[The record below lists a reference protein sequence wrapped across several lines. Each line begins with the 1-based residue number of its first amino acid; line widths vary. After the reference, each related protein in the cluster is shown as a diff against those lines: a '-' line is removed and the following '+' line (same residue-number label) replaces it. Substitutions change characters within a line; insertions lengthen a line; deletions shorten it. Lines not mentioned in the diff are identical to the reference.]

1 MKKNTTTLNSLT
13 VNGATAMITKTPN
26 DLTANGATEMTT
38 TLNQTTA
45 NGATEMITKT
55 LNNTTPSYT
64 ATDVA
69 REGYIPYRSLEFK
82 NYIVKIYAPVD
93 IEDGMADVDFTTEKT
108 GTYDLVSNQTAGNY
122 FSAADVFSI
131 IRESADFAIKQG
143 ADKITWS
150 PSDVKRDRVYKSY
163 AKREGYT
170 VKYTENG
177 YPFIDLNTNPANG
190 ATEMTTKTPNTNPA
204 NGATE
209 MTTKTPN
216 TNPANGATEM
226 PTKTLNTTT
235 ANGATEMTNPAV
247 TPNQTNVDN
256 TNVDNANG
264 VKTMAKEILNIRTSK
279 GKKPMYLKQVSLL
292 DATTISK
299 LLTDEKAFGDYL
311 NAKGMKKP
319 QELKKTLDLVLS
331 FYVTECNQSVNVNE
345 INALDNSPQGVEYTP
360 ETPIVTESNIVETFE
375 EEVIDMVDYEYV
387 EVPMGYEDEGYTLLE
402 YQEFINTAFD
412 ADVEPEL
419 PATLEEMKGL
429 VKANFSPAQLEEQ
442 SVYSFASKVIAYA
455 RVLYQIIQS
464 AGHDEYAQGTS
475 PWSPVLYTLKTFVNN
490 DLLSKQGPNALTTKA
505 YEYMVNNNEL
515 GNPYFKALAYLTG
528 NDVSQPLNGIGYEF
542 LNRNFNHSTN
552 IFPRKPAY
560 LTNGIAISVG
570 TNSKLAT
577 QWGVKNATDINITS
591 ENFSNE
597 HLYAMTRIIF
607 IKDNQVAKYKN
618 ANATTELD
626 HVAKDMSL
634 FSVIYLIN
642 VLRID
647 MKTLLNSP
655 INTIIVEVDNKNVPK
670 ISVKPTKAIIEGGLS
685 NFFGPSNPDTIVK
698 GIMKL
703 NKSYEGFGEYFVVN
717 GQSYYRSFE
726 SVSKVV
732 ARTMKLEK
740 ESNHQ
745 MMLGRV
751 YVVTDAMGNEKAIK
765 ALSTGIVHVPTKVL
779 ETHGQVRAVSSADR
793 GGFKCTL
800 GPVALMNKHWD
811 KEGISLASFGSMK
824 AEGYGLARLLGI
836 SVDEYHNEISKYTKV
851 VKLWGKPVE
860 VVEVNNVVLDITSHY
875 TVNMFESTN
884 RNKLVM
890 SLEEANANVLKRAEE
905 RASTIK
911 EDSVF
916 VDYVLS
922 QRDTMFDGSLMNT
935 IKALLKN
942 GTIRA
947 KNKKVSVTPSEF
959 DVLAT
964 THGPQK
970 AQEWLD
976 SLLAENM
983 DDSKKRKEMFIATR
997 IASGTQHKDTKYI
1010 REVSAEWFFRELTI
1024 IMKANNISVN
1034 SKVPSFASRNFL
1046 VDVATRLFSDTNA
1059 DGSKAL
1065 WVKIVNNNGEVYLPT
1080 GDFMYGNF
1088 AENSTIYEHKVQV
1101 TGFLS
1106 GFFKVA
1112 TYMTEF
1118 VSQNSVDEL
1127 ANNYKFKNIFV
1138 RFILNVTNELQGY
1151 ALGKKVGKLKATGL
1165 SAVLSVAW
1173 WSNDIDSVVYLGKH
1187 RFNTKDKQPVL
1198 VKHPELFM
1206 ESITGVNVKGMLPKN
1221 IANGL
1226 DQDTLKVLSFAF
1238 QNTVFVSEEIAL
1250 SLQNDADGDLV
1261 RLTWHKDFTLDNF
1274 KNLVTNNTWF
1284 ANKFHVNYIAKERDF
1299 TKGCKDK
1306 IVFKTYTSVEVLEAV
1321 EKASKSKEGVA
1332 SYTSLAQR
1340 FARFADLQN
1349 VDRTSDKVRYT
1360 HLLLNTA
1367 VQIFSMNEIK
1377 QTNNNAKGQRNLMD
1391 YFLLKDFDVKERI
1404 NYAPLFFQFLEH
1416 IGCVGNAL
1424 VSTGFNSREEWLQY
1438 IESALTAMRVTFIT
1452 EKSDDAGFLVVGKD
1466 FIIAHEFARKVS
1478 ILDVL
1483 NSNTVY
1489 SRIVKAFLHDF
1500 NTCAKEGRDFF
1511 STPAKE
1517 NKAPEEISEEAVVSV
1532 DSGLVSTLD
1541 TTLES
1546 SIESSIPSEMIN
1558 DDFSVIESSI
1568 E

>member
-1 MKKNTTTLNSLT
+1 MKKNTITLNSFASLKAA
-13 VNGATAMITKTPN
+13 VE
-26 DLTANGATEMTT
+26 AN
-38 TLNQTTA
+38 
-45 NGATEMITKT
+45 KT
-55 LNNTTPSYT
+55 LNNTTPTYIVS
-64 ATDVA
+64 DVV
-69 REGYIPYRSLEFK
+69 REGYVPYRSLEFK
-82 NYIVKIYAPVD
+82 NHIVKIYAP
-93 IEDGMADVDFTTEKT
+93 IEDGMADVDFTTIDT
-108 GTYDLVSNQTAGNY
+108 DMYDLVSNQTAGNY

-131 IRESADFAIKQG
+131 IRESVAFAIKQG
-143 ADKITWS
+143 AAKITWS

-163 AKREGYT
+163 AKRLGYT
-170 VKYTENG
+170 LQYTEDG
-177 YPFIDLNTNPANG
+177 YPFIDLNTNPNQ
-190 ATEMTTKTPNTNPA
+190 
-204 NGATE
+204 
-209 MTTKTPN
+209 
-216 TNPANGATEM
+216 
-226 PTKTLNTTT
+226 TT
-235 ANGATEMTNPAV
+235 ANGATEMPSTIETPNQTNANGATEMV
-247 TPNQTNVDN
+247 TPNQTNPN
-256 TNVDNANG
+256 PANG
-264 VKTMAKEILNIRTSK
+264 AKTMAKEILNTVRTSE
-279 GKKPMYLKQVSLL
+279 GKKPMYLKQVSVL
-292 DATTISK
+292 DADTIGK
-299 LLTDEKAFGDYL
+299 LLTDDITFDAYL
-311 NAKGMKKP
+311 SAKGMKKP
-319 QELKKTLDLVLS
+319 QELKKTLALVLS
-331 FYVTECNQSVNVNE
+331 FYTNVTECNQSVNVSE
-345 INALDNSPQGVEYTP
+345 INVLDNSTQGVEYTP
-360 ETPIVTESNIVETFE
+360 ETTNVTESNIVETFE
-375 EEVIDMVDYEYV
+375 EVINMVDYEEEVVPMGYEYV
-387 EVPMGYEDEGYTLLE
+387 EVPMGYEEYEEYTLEE
-402 YQEFINTAFD
+402 YQEFINTVFD

-419 PATLEEMKGL
+419 PTEMNEIKGL

-442 SVYSFASKVIAYA
+442 AIYSFASKVVSYA
-455 RVLYQIIQS
+455 RVLYQITRS
-464 AGHDEYAQGTS
+464 AGHDDYAQGTS
-475 PWSPVLYTLKTFVNN
+475 PWSPVLFTLKNFVNN
-490 DLLSKQGPNALTTKA
+490 DLLSKQGPDALVGKA
-505 YEYMVNNNEL
+505 YEYMVNNEAL
-515 GNPYFKALAYLTG
+515 GNAYFKALAYLTG
-528 NDVSQPLNGIGYEF
+528 NDSNQPLNGVGYEF
-542 LNRNFNHSTN
+542 LNRNFNHSTH
-552 IFPRKPAY
+552 IFPRKPAF

-570 TNSKLAT
+570 TQSKLAT
-577 QWGVKNATDINITS
+577 QWGVKNAVDINITS

-597 HLYAMTRIIF
+597 HLYAMTRIVF
-607 IKDNQVAKYKN
+607 IKGNQVAKYKN
-618 ANATTELD
+618 ANGATELD
-626 HVAKDMSL
+626 HIAKDMSL
-634 FSVIYLIN
+634 FNVIYLIN

-670 ISVKPTKAIIEGGLS
+670 ISTRPTKAIIESGLS

-703 NKSYEGFGEYFVVN
+703 NKSYEGFGENFVVN

-726 SVSKVV
+726 SVSKLV

-740 ESNHQ
+740 ESNHH
-745 MMLGRV
+745 MVLSKV
-751 YVVTDAMGNEKAIK
+751 YVVTNAMGNEKAIK
-765 ALSTGIVHVPTKVL
+765 ALSTGTVHVPTKVL

-836 SVDEYHNEISKYTKV
+836 SVDEYHNEISKHTKV

-860 VVEVNNVVLDITSHY
+860 VVEVRNVVLDITTHY

-890 SLEEANANVLKRAEE
+890 SLEEANANVLQRAEE

-959 DVLAT
+959 DILAT

-970 AQEWLD
+970 SQEWLD
-976 SLLAENM
+976 SLLAENI
-983 DDSKKRKEMFIATR
+983 DDSKKRKEMFIASR
-997 IASGTQHKDTKYI
+997 IASGTQYKDTKYI
-1010 REVSAEWFFRELTI
+1010 REVSAEWFFRELTL
-1024 IMKANNISVN
+1024 IMKANNISAN

-1046 VDVATRLFSDTNA
+1046 VDVATRLFSDTNP

-1112 TYMTEF
+1112 TYVTEF

-1173 WSNDIDSVVYLGKH
+1173 WSNAIDSVVYLGKH

-1206 ESITGVNVKGMLPKN
+1206 ESITGVNVKGMLPKT
-1221 IANGL
+1221 IAKGL
-1226 DQDTLKVLSFAF
+1226 DKDTLKVLSFAF

-1340 FARFADLQN
+1340 FARFADLRN
-1349 VDRTSDKVRYT
+1349 VDRTNDKVRYT

-1377 QTNNNAKGQRNLMD
+1377 QASNNAKGQKNLMD
-1391 YFLLKDFDVKERI
+1391 YFLLKDFNINERI

-1438 IESALTAMRVTFIT
+1438 IESALIAMRVTFIT
-1452 EKSDDAGFLVVGKD
+1452 EKSDDAGFLIVGKD
-1466 FIIAHEFARKVS
+1466 FVIAHEFARKVS
-1478 ILDVL
+1478 IPDVL
-1483 NSNTVY
+1483 KSNTVY
-1489 SRIVKAFLHDF
+1489 SRILKAFLYDF

-1511 STPAKE
+1511 SAPTPAKE
-1517 NKAPEEISEEAVVSV
+1517 NKASEEISEEAVVSV

-1541 TTLES
+1541 TT
-1546 SIESSIPSEMIN
+1546 IESSIPSEMIN
-1558 DDFSVIESSI
+1558 DDFSVIESSV

>member
-1 MKKNTTTLNSLT
+1 MKKNTITLNSFASLKAA
-13 VNGATAMITKTPN
+13 VE
-26 DLTANGATEMTT
+26 ANK

-45 NGATEMITKT
+45 NGVTEMTTKT
-55 LNNTTPSYT
+55 LNNTTPPYT

-82 NYIVKIYAPVD
+82 NYIVKIYAP

-131 IRESADFAIKQG
+131 IKESADFAIKQG
-143 ADKITWS
+143 AAKITWS

-163 AKREGYT
+163 AKRMGYT
-170 VKYTENG
+170 VKYSEDG

-190 ATEMTTKTPNTNPA
+190 ATEMPNTIVTPNQTN
-204 NGATE
+204 
-209 MTTKTPN
+209 
-216 TNPANGATEM
+216 
-226 PTKTLNTTT
+226 

-247 TPNQTNVDN
+247 TLNQTNVDN

-264 VKTMAKEILNIRTSK
+264 VKTMTKEILNSK
-279 GKKPMYLKQVSLL
+279 GKKPMYLKQVQKL
-292 DATTISK
+292 DVNTIDK
-299 LLTDEKAFGDYL
+299 LLKDDVAFGAYL
-311 NAKGMKKP
+311 SANGMKKP
-319 QELKKTLDLVLS
+319 QELLKTLALVLS
-331 FYVTECNQSVNVNE
+331 FYANVTECNQSVNVNK
-345 INALDNSPQGVEYTP
+345 INDLDSLSQGVEYTP

-375 EEVIDMVDYEYV
+375 YEEEVVDMVYYEDV
-387 EVPMGYEDEGYTLLE
+387 EVPMGYEEDEEYTLLE
-402 YQEFINTAFD
+402 YQELFLNTAFD

-419 PATLEEMKGL
+419 PTELNEMKGL

-442 SVYSFASKVIAYA
+442 SIYSFASKVIAYA

-464 AGHDEYAQGTS
+464 AGHDDYAQGTS
-475 PWSPVLYTLKTFVNN
+475 PWSPVLYTLKNFVTN
-490 DLLSKQGPNALTTKA
+490 DLSKQGPNALPAKA
-505 YEYMVNNNEL
+505 YEYMVNNEVL

-570 TNSKLAT
+570 TSSRLAT
-577 QWGVKNATDINITS
+577 QWGVKNSIDINITS

-607 IKDNQVAKYKN
+607 IKGNQVAKYKN

-626 HVAKDMSL
+626 HIAKDMSL

-655 INTIIVEVDNKNVPK
+655 INTIIVEVGNKNEPK

-732 ARTMKLEK
+732 ARTMKLDKEE

-745 MMLGRV
+745 MVLGRV

-905 RASTIK
+905 RASSIK

-1065 WVKIVNNNGEVYLPT
+1065 WIKIVNNNGEVYLPT

-1206 ESITGVNVKGMLPKN
+1206 ESITGVNVKGTLPKN

-1226 DQDTLKVLSFAF
+1226 DKDTLKVLSFAF

-1274 KNLVTNNTWF
+1274 KNLVTDNTWF

-1299 TKGCKDK
+1299 TNGCKDK

-1332 SYTSLAQR
+1332 NYTSLAQR

-1349 VDRTSDKVRYT
+1349 VDKTSDKVRYT

-1377 QTNNNAKGQRNLMD
+1377 QTNNNAKGQKNLMD
-1391 YFLLKDFDVKERI
+1391 YFLLKDFDIKERI

-1438 IESALTAMRVTFIT
+1438 IESALIAMRVTFIT
-1452 EKSDDAGFLVVGKD
+1452 EKSDDAGFLIVGKD

-1541 TTLES
+1541 TT
-1546 SIESSIPSEMIN
+1546 IESSIPSEMIN

>member
-1 MKKNTTTLNSLT
+1 MTNTLNSLT
-13 VNGATAMITKTPN
+13 
-26 DLTANGATEMTT
+26 ANGV
-38 TLNQTTA
+38 
-45 NGATEMITKT
+45 TEMITT
-55 LNNTTPSYT
+55 LNNTTPTYT

-69 REGYIPYRSLEFK
+69 REGYITYRSLEFK
-82 NYIVKIYAPVD
+82 NHIVKIYAP
-93 IEDGMADVDFTTEKT
+93 IEDGMADVDFTTTEA

-131 IRESADFAIKQG
+131 IRESVDFAIKQG
-143 ADKITWS
+143 AAKITWS

-163 AKREGYT
+163 AKRLGYT
-170 VKYTENG
+170 VKYTESG

-190 ATEMTTKTPNTNPA
+190 ATEMPSTIEIPNQTNVD
-204 NGATE
+204 
-209 MTTKTPN
+209 
-216 TNPANGATEM
+216 TNVDN
-226 PTKTLNTTT
+226 
-235 ANGATEMTNPAV
+235 ANGATEMTNPNPAV
-247 TPNQTNVDN
+247 TPNQTNPN
-256 TNVDNANG
+256 PANG
-264 VKTMAKEILNIRTSK
+264 AKTMAKEILNTVRTSE
-279 GKKPMYLKQVSLL
+279 GKKPMYLKQASEL
-292 DATTISK
+292 DVTTIGK
-299 LLTDEKAFGDYL
+299 LLTDDLTFGAYL

-331 FYVTECNQSVNVNE
+331 FYANVTECNQTVNVSE
-345 INALDNSPQGVEYTP
+345 ISGLDNSTQGVEYTP
-360 ETPIVTESNIVETFE
+360 ETTNVTESNIVETFE
-375 EEVIDMVDYEYV
+375 EVIDMVDYEEEVVPMGYEYV
-387 EVPMGYEDEGYTLLE
+387 EVPMGYEEYEEYTLEE
-402 YQEFINTAFD
+402 YQEFLNTSFD
-412 ADVEPEL
+412 VEVEPEL
-419 PATLEEMKGL
+419 PTEMNEIKGL

-442 SVYSFASKVIAYA
+442 AIYSFASKVVAYA
-455 RVLYQIIQS
+455 RVLYQITKS

-475 PWSPVLYTLKTFVNN
+475 PWSPVLYTLKNFVTN
-490 DLLSKQGPNALTTKA
+490 DLFKDALVGKA
-505 YEYMVNNNEL
+505 YEYMVNNEVL

-570 TNSKLAT
+570 TNSRLAT
-577 QWGVKNATDINITS
+577 QWGVKNAVDINITS

-597 HLYAMTRIIF
+597 HLYAMTRIVF

-626 HVAKDMSL
+626 HIAKDMSL
-634 FSVIYLIN
+634 FNVIYLIN

-655 INTIIVEVDNKNVPK
+655 LNTIIVEVDNKNVPK
-670 ISVKPTKAIIEGGLS
+670 ISVKPTKAIIESGLS
-685 NFFGPSNPDTIVK
+685 NFFGPSNPDTIAK

-726 SVSKVV
+726 SVSKLV

-740 ESNHQ
+740 ENTKHH
-745 MMLGRV
+745 MVLDKV
-751 YVVTDAMGNEKAIK
+751 YVVTNAMGNERAIK
-765 ALSTGIVHVPTKVL
+765 ALSTGTVHVPTKVL

-811 KEGISLASFGSMK
+811 KEGISLASFGSIK

-860 VVEVNNVVLDITSHY
+860 VVEVGNVVLDITSHY

-884 RNKLVM
+884 RDKLVM

-959 DVLAT
+959 DVLTT

-970 AQEWLD
+970 AQEWMN
-976 SLLAENM
+976 SLLAENI
-983 DDSKKRKEMFIATR
+983 DDSKKRKEMFIASR
-997 IASGTQHKDTKYI
+997 IASGTQYKDAKYI
-1010 REVSAEWFFRELTI
+1010 REVSAEWFFRELAI
-1024 IMKANNISVN
+1024 IMKANNISPN

-1046 VDVATRLFSDTNA
+1046 VDVATRLFSDTNP

-1127 ANNYKFKNIFV
+1127 ANNYKFKNIFT

-1173 WSNDIDSVVYLGKH
+1173 WSNNIDSVVYLGKH

-1206 ESITGVNVKGMLPKN
+1206 ESITGVNVKGMLPKT
-1221 IANGL
+1221 IAKGL
-1226 DQDTLKVLSFAF
+1226 DKDTLKVLSFAF

-1349 VDRTSDKVRYT
+1349 VDRTNNKVRYT

-1377 QTNNNAKGQRNLMD
+1377 QTSNNAKGQKNLMD
-1391 YFLLKDFDVKERI
+1391 YFLLKDFDTNERS

-1424 VSTGFNSREEWLQY
+1424 TSTGFNSREEWLQY
-1438 IESALTAMRVTFIT
+1438 IESALIAMRVTFIT
-1452 EKSDDAGFLVVGKD
+1452 EKSDDAGFLIVGKD
-1466 FIIAHEFARKVS
+1466 FVIAHEFARKVS

-1489 SRIVKAFLHDF
+1489 SRILKAFLYDF
-1500 NTCAKEGRDFF
+1500 NTCAKEGREYF
-1511 STPAKE
+1511 SAPAKE
-1517 NKAPEEISEEAVVSV
+1517 NKASEEISEEAVVSV

-1541 TTLES
+1541 TT
-1546 SIESSIPSEMIN
+1546 IESSIPSEVIN

>member
-1 MKKNTTTLNSLT
+1 MKKNTTTLNSFASLKAA
-13 VNGATAMITKTPN
+13 VE
-26 DLTANGATEMTT
+26 AN
-38 TLNQTTA
+38 
-45 NGATEMITKT
+45 KT
-55 LNNTTPSYT
+55 LNNTTPTYIVS
-64 ATDVA
+64 DVV

-82 NYIVKIYAPVD
+82 NHIVKIYAP
-93 IEDGMADVDFTTEKT
+93 IEDGMADVDFTTAEKT
-108 GTYDLVSNQTAGNY
+108 GAYDLVSNQTAGNY

-143 ADKITWS
+143 AAKITWS

-163 AKREGYT
+163 AKRTGYT

-190 ATEMTTKTPNTNPA
+190 ATEMPSTI
-204 NGATE
+204 E
-209 MTTKTPN
+209 
-216 TNPANGATEM
+216 
-226 PTKTLNTTT
+226 
-235 ANGATEMTNPAV
+235 

-264 VKTMAKEILNIRTSK
+264 ATEMTNPNPANGAKTMAKEILNIRTSE
-279 GKKPMYLKQVSLL
+279 GKKPMYLKQVSVL
-292 DATTISK
+292 DVDTIDK
-299 LLTDEKAFGDYL
+299 LLTDDITFSAYL
-311 NAKGMKKP
+311 SAKGMKKP
-319 QELKKTLDLVLS
+319 QELKKTLALVLS
-331 FYVTECNQSVNVNE
+331 FYANVTECNQSVNVNK
-345 INALDNSPQGVEYTP
+345 ISGLDSFPQGVEYTP
-360 ETPIVTESNIVETFE
+360 ETPIVTLSNNVETFE
-375 EEVIDMVDYEYV
+375 YEEVIEMIDYEEEVVPMGYEDV
-387 EVPMGYEDEGYTLLE
+387 EVPMGYEEDEEYTLEE
-402 YQEFINTAFD
+402 YQEFLNTSFD

-419 PATLEEMKGL
+419 PTEMNEIKGL

-442 SVYSFASKVIAYA
+442 AIYSFASKVVAYA

-464 AGHDEYAQGTS
+464 AGHDDYAQGTS
-475 PWSPVLYTLKTFVNN
+475 PWSPVLYTLKNFVTN
-490 DLLSKQGPNALTTKA
+490 DLLFKQGPDALAGKA
-505 YEYMVNNNEL
+505 YEYMVNNEVL
-515 GNPYFKALAYLTG
+515 GNAYFKALAYLTG
-528 NDVSQPLNGIGYEF
+528 NDANQPLNGVGYEF

-552 IFPRKPAY
+552 IFPRKPGY

-570 TNSKLAT
+570 TNSKLST
-577 QWGVKNATDINITS
+577 QWNIKNAVDINITS
-591 ENFSNE
+591 ENFDNQ
-597 HLYAMTRIIF
+597 HLYAMTRIVF

-618 ANATTELD
+618 ANAATELD
-626 HVAKDMSL
+626 HIAKDMSL

-670 ISVKPTKAIIEGGLS
+670 ISVKPTKAIIESGLS
-685 NFFGPSNPDTIVK
+685 NFFGPSNPDTIAK

-740 ESNHQ
+740 DSNHH
-745 MMLGRV
+745 MVLDRV

-765 ALSTGIVHVPTKVL
+765 ALSTGTVHVPTKVL

-800 GPVALMNKHWD
+800 GPVAVMNKQWD

-824 AEGYGLARLLGI
+824 AKGYGLARLLGI

-851 VKLWGKPVE
+851 VKLWGKPIE
-860 VVEVNNVVLDITSHY
+860 VVEVGNVVLDITTHY

-970 AQEWLD
+970 SQEWLD
-976 SLLAENM
+976 SLLAENIE
-983 DDSKKRKEMFIATR
+983 DSKKRKEMFIASR
-997 IASGTQHKDTKYI
+997 IASGTQYKDTKYI

-1024 IMKANNISVN
+1024 IMKANNVSPN

-1065 WVKIVNNNGEVYLPT
+1065 WIKIVNNNGEVYLPT

-1112 TYMTEF
+1112 TYVTEF

-1226 DQDTLKVLSFAF
+1226 DKDTLKVLSFAF

-1306 IVFKTYTSVEVLEAV
+1306 IVFKTYTSVEVLEAI

-1340 FARFADLQN
+1340 FARFADLRN
-1349 VDRTSDKVRYT
+1349 VDRTYNKVRYT

-1377 QTNNNAKGQRNLMD
+1377 QTNNNAKGQKNLMD
-1391 YFLLKDFDVKERI
+1391 YFLLKDFDTKERS

-1424 VSTGFNSREEWLQY
+1424 TSTGFNSREEWLQY

-1452 EKSDDAGFLVVGKD
+1452 EKSDDAGFLIVGKD
-1466 FIIAHEFARKVS
+1466 FVIAHEFARKVS
-1478 ILDVL
+1478 IPDVL
-1483 NSNTVY
+1483 KSNTVY
-1489 SRIVKAFLHDF
+1489 SRILKAFLYDF

-1532 DSGLVSTLD
+1532 DSGPVSTLD
-1541 TTLES
+1541 TT
-1546 SIESSIPSEMIN
+1546 IESSIPSEMIN
-1558 DDFSVIESSI
+1558 DDFPVIESSI